1 MGISLSRSL
10 VMFEKIL
17 VANRGEIAIRV
28 LRACREMGIHTVAV
42 FSEADRTALHTRYSD
57 EAYCIGPPPAQ
68 ESYLDIDRII
78 EVARKSGAQAIH
90 PGYGFL
96 AENPLF
102 AERCEKERIKLI
114 GPSSYA
120 MRTMGSKTL
129 ARKTV
134 QAAGVPVVPGTLEPV
149 STEEEAL
156 QVAQKIGFPV
166 MLKATA
172 GGGGK
177 GLRLVKN
184 ASELRSSL
192 RMARSEAKSAFAD
205 DSVYVEKYIESTRHV
220 EIQILGDQYGNYVH
234 LCEREC
240 SIQRRHQKVIEESPS
255 VIISP
260 EIRGA
265 MGTVAIEAARAV
277 RYEGAGTCEFLV
289 DTDRN
294 FYFLEMNTRLQVEH
308 PITEMV
314 TGIDIVKEQILLA
327 AGEELTIRQED
338 VKQAGHAIEC
348 RIYAE
353 DPDRSFLPCPGLI
366 TSLRVP
372 GGPGVRD
379 DSGVYAGFE
388 IPIHYDPIIS
398 KLIAWGRDR
407 TEAIAR
413 MKCALSAYVV
423 TGVKT
428 TIPFHIRVM
437 NNRHFIE
444 GDIDTNFIDNV
455 FFKEEDKSRFDGEEI
470 ALITAAIH
478 LYTEERKR
486 AANHVSENNA
496 GPVSMWKYSTR
507 PGIHKIWRV
516 RQ

>member
-1 MGISLSRSL
+1 
-10 VMFEKIL
+10 MFQKIL
-17 VANRGEIAIRV
+17 IANRGEIAVRV
-28 LRACREMGIHTVAV
+28 LRACKEMGIPTVAV
-42 FSEADRTALHTRYSD
+42 FSEVDRTALHTRYSD
-57 EAYCIGPPPAQ
+57 EAYCIGPPPAR
-68 ESYLDIDRII
+68 ESYLDIDKII
-78 EVARKSGAQAIH
+78 DVAIKSGAQAIH

-102 AERCEKERIKLI
+102 AERCEREGIKLI
-114 GPSSYA
+114 GPSAYA
-120 MRTMGSKTL
+120 MRTMGSKTV

-134 QAAGVPVVPGTLEPV
+134 QAAGVPVVPGTLEPIL
-149 STEEEAL
+149 TEEEVFK
-156 QVAQKIGFPV
+156 VAQEIGFPV

-177 GLRLVKN
+177 GLRLVKD
-184 ASELRSSL
+184 ASDLRSSL
-192 RMARSEAKSAFAD
+192 RMARSEAKSAFND

-255 VIISP
+255 VIITP
-260 EIRGA
+260 EIRAA
-265 MGTVAIEAARAV
+265 MGKVAIEAARAV
-277 RYEGAGTCEFLV
+277 RYEGVGTCEFLL
-289 DTDRN
+289 DRSRN

-314 TGIDIVKEQILLA
+314 TGIDIVKEQIRIA
-327 AGEELTIRQED
+327 AGEKLTIRQED
-338 VKQAGHAIEC
+338 VKQTGHAIEC

-353 DPDRSFLPCPGLI
+353 DPDRNFLPCPGLI

-398 KLIAWGRDR
+398 KLVAWGRDR
-407 TEAIAR
+407 TEAVAR
-413 MKCALSAYVV
+413 MKRALSVYVV

-428 TIPFHIRVM
+428 TVPFHIRVM
-437 NNRHFIE
+437 NNRHFLD
-444 GDIDTNFIDNV
+444 GDFDTNFIDNV
-455 FFKEEDKSRFDGEEI
+455 FFKEEEARKLGGEEA

-478 LYTEERKR
+478 VYAEERKR
-486 AANHVSENNA
+486 AANHASVDAAE
-496 GPVSMWKYSTR
+496 PISMWKYSTR
-507 PGIHKIWRV
+507 PGMRKI
-516 RQ
+516 Q

>member
-1 MGISLSRSL
+1 
-10 VMFEKIL
+10 VFQKIL
-17 VANRGEIAIRV
+17 IANRGEIAVRV
-28 LRACREMGIHTVAV
+28 LRACKEMGIPTVAV

-57 EAYCIGPPPAQ
+57 EAYCIGPPPSR
-68 ESYLDIDRII
+68 ESYLDIDKII
-78 EVARKSGAQAIH
+78 DVAIKSGAQAIH

-102 AERCEKERIKLI
+102 AERCEREDIKLI
-114 GPSSYA
+114 GPSAYA
-120 MRTMGSKTL
+120 MRTMGSKTV

-134 QAAGVPVVPGTLEPV
+134 QAAGVPVVPGTLEPIL
-149 STEEEAL
+149 TEEEVFK
-156 QVAQKIGFPV
+156 VAQEIGFPV

-177 GLRLVKN
+177 GLRLVKD
-184 ASELRSSL
+184 ATDLRSSL
-192 RMARSEAKSAFAD
+192 RMVRSEAKSAFND

-220 EIQILGDQYGNYVH
+220 EIQILGDRYGNYVH

-255 VIISP
+255 VIITP
-260 EIRGA
+260 EIRAA
-265 MGTVAIEAARAV
+265 MGKVAIEAASAV
-277 RYEGAGTCEFLV
+277 RYEGVGTCEFLL
-289 DTDRN
+289 DRNRN

-308 PITEMV
+308 PVTEMV
-314 TGIDIVKEQILLA
+314 TGIDIVKEQIRLA
-327 AGEELTIRQED
+327 AGEKLTIRQED
-338 VKQAGHAIEC
+338 VKQTGHAIEC

-353 DPDRSFLPCPGLI
+353 DPDRNFLPCPGLI

-398 KLIAWGRDR
+398 KLVAWGKDR
-407 TEAIAR
+407 TEAVSR
-413 MKCALSAYVV
+413 MKRSLSVYVV

-428 TIPFHIRVM
+428 TVPFHIRVM
-437 NNRHFIE
+437 NNRHFLD
-444 GDIDTNFIDNV
+444 GDFDTNFIDNV
-455 FFKEEDKSRFDGEEI
+455 FFKEEEERKLGGEEA

-478 LYTEERKR
+478 VYAEERKR
-486 AANHVSENNA
+486 AANHASVDAAE
-496 GPVSMWKYSTR
+496 PISMWKYSTR
-507 PGIHKIWRV
+507 PGMRKIP
-516 RQ
+516 